1 MSEQKMSSRP
11 VLRENVYLIGYET
24 NQIIGNK
31 LPTNKQV
38 LCVLFHNLRIIKL
51 SLKDSLTLVF
61 QEVGVFWQKA
71 RIPIRK
77 DCHCISKIKDLYNEW
92 RNIHKNASRRSE
104 SQKKLEDG
112 FKSKLNDLFDIA
124 SANALEIMKD
134 EESKQFLI
142 LQRSPGRPGYIAG
155 VDYIG
160 IQSEELEREKI
171 DRTIKLRKRAYDEIE
186 KNCKLIFR

>member
-1 MSEQKMSSRP
+1 MSSRP
-11 VLRENVYLIGYET
+11 VLRENVYLIGYAT

-51 SLKDSLTLVF
+51 SLKDSLALVF
-61 QEVGVFWQKA
+61 QEVSVFWQKA

-77 DCHCISKIKDLYNEW
+77 DCHCILKIKDLYDEW
-92 RNIHKNASRRSE
+92 RKIQRNASRRSE
-104 SQKKLEDG
+104 SQKKLEDS
-112 FKSKLNDLFDIA
+112 FKNKLNDLFDIA
-124 SANALEIMKD
+124 SANALQIMKD

-142 LQRSPGRPGYIAG
+142 LQRSPGRLGYIGG
-155 VDYIG
+155 VDHIG

-171 DRTIKLRKRAYDEIE
+171 DRKRKFRKRAYSEIE